1 MPLTLNVAIFMGGIV
16 AGAAEGNRRA
26 VPAIGSGH

>member
-1 MPLTLNVAIFMGGIV
+1 VAIFMAGIV
-16 AGAAEGNRRA
+16 AAAAEGNRRA